1 MSGPEELAVAAI
13 ASGRAAPLPNIPPSI
28 VKETTVKTVI
38 RLHLFMATA
47 RNKVERRIR
56 TAWQCE
62 QGDVTSTVIM
72 IAVLVAAAVA
82 AGVVITNFIS
92 GQTSKIS

>member
-1 MSGPEELAVAAI
+1 MKVRSKFHYLIISATTGLEE
-13 ASGRAAPLPNIPPSI
+13 RA
-28 VKETTVKTVI
+28 
-38 RLHLFMATA
+38 
-47 RNKVERRIR
+47 RRVWHNDR
-56 TAWQCE
+56 
-62 QGDVTSTVIM
+62 GDVTSTVII

>member
-1 MSGPEELAVAAI
+1 MKV
-13 ASGRAAPLPNIPPSI
+13 R
-28 VKETTVKTVI
+28 V
-38 RLHLFMATA
+38 RFHLLMTTA
-47 RNKVERRIR
+47 RTELERRIR

-82 AGVVITNFIS
+82 AGVVITSFIS

>member
-1 MSGPEELAVAAI
+1 MKVGPKFHFLLISAWTGLEQ
-13 ASGRAAPLPNIPPSI
+13 RA
-28 VKETTVKTVI
+28 
-38 RLHLFMATA
+38 
-47 RNKVERRIR
+47 RRI
-56 TAWQCE
+56 WQNDR
-62 QGDVTSTVIM
+62 GDVTSTVII

>member
-1 MSGPEELAVAAI
+1 MKVG
-13 ASGRAAPLPNIPPSI
+13 
-28 VKETTVKTVI
+28 I
-38 RLHLFMATA
+38 RLHLLMTRA
-47 RNKVERRIR
+47 RTELEQRIR
-56 TAWQCE
+56 KAWQCE

>member
-1 MSGPEELAVAAI
+1 MKVRSKFLCLIISATTGLEE
-13 ASGRAAPLPNIPPSI
+13 RA
-28 VKETTVKTVI
+28 
-38 RLHLFMATA
+38 
-47 RNKVERRIR
+47 RRV
-56 TAWQCE
+56 WQSDR
-62 QGDVTSTVIM
+62 GDVTSTVII

>member
-1 MSGPEELAVAAI
+1 M
-13 ASGRAAPLPNIPPSI
+13 R
-28 VKETTVKTVI
+28 
-38 RLHLFMATA
+38 ATA
-47 RNKVERRIR
+47 KLYELVTLALTSLEQRVRRTWQAER
-56 TAWQCE
+56 
-62 QGDVTSTVIM
+62 GDVTSTVII

>member
-1 MSGPEELAVAAI
+1 MKVGSKVQYLIISA
-13 ASGRAAPLPNIPPSI
+13 
-28 VKETTVKTVI
+28 TTG
-38 RLHLFMATA
+38 L
-47 RNKVERRIR
+47 ERRAR
-56 TAWQCE
+56 RVWE
-62 QGDVTSTVIM
+62 SDRGDVTSTVII

>member
-1 MSGPEELAVAAI
+1 MKTGIKLYLLVSTAKNALEKRI
-13 ASGRAAPLPNIPPSI
+13 RAAW
-28 VKETTVKTVI
+28 K
-38 RLHLFMATA
+38 
-47 RNKVERRIR
+47 
-56 TAWQCE
+56 CE

-82 AGVVITNFIS
+82 AGVVITNYIS

>member
-1 MSGPEELAVAAI
+1 MKVRSKFHYLIISATTGLEEQV
-13 ASGRAAPLPNIPPSI
+13 
-28 VKETTVKTVI
+28 
-38 RLHLFMATA
+38 
-47 RNKVERRIR
+47 RRVWHSDR
-56 TAWQCE
+56 
-62 QGDVTSTVIM
+62 GDVTSTVII